1 MYVDVEANENIHESF
16 SMLYRDVS
24 KSREVYC
31 IKYNI
36 EGEESPVQVIGWVKE
51 TQSTCAAYACQVEES
66 GDGVAILIYGGTGG
80 IRIKPLEDETE
91 WELGAP
97 KQKGATHLVYPRD
110 CFIVYKDEI

>member
-1 MYVDVEANENIHESF
+1 MYVDVEANENIYENF

-24 KSREVYC
+24 NSREVYC

-36 EGEESPVQVIGWVKE
+36 EGEESPVQVVGWDKE
-51 TQSTCAAYACQVEES
+51 TQSSCAAYACQVEES

-80 IRIKPLEDETE
+80 IRVKLLEDKSE
-91 WELGAP
+91 WGLKAP
-97 KQKGATHLVYPRD
+97 NQKGDTHLVYPRD

>member
-1 MYVDVEANENIHESF
+1 MYVDVESNENIHENF

-24 KSREVYC
+24 KSREIYC

-36 EGEESPVQVIGWVKE
+36 DGEESPVQIIGWDKE
-51 TQSTCAAYACQVEES
+51 TQSPCSAYACQVEES
-66 GDGVAILIYGGTGG
+66 GDGVATLIHGGSGG

-91 WELGAP
+91 WDLGAT
-97 KQKGATHLVYPRD
+97 KQKGATHLIYPRD